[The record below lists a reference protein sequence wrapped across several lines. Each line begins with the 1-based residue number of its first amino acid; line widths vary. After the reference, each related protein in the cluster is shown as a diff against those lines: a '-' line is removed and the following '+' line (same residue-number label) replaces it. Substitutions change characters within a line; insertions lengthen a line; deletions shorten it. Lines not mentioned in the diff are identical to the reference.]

1 MAEWQ
6 NRFSLLG
13 KCALVTGATKGI
25 GYTISIVLADAGAD
39 LVIVGR
45 DKTGLDEL
53 QTRILAMGKRCTSI
67 LADISTLEG
76 LDKVG
81 QEAIKAFGRIDI
93 LVNNAG
99 IALLD
104 PLLDIKIEDW
114 EKTISVNLRAP
125 LILTRYFVPGMKKRG
140 GGKIINL
147 SSQAGVNAL
156 DDHGAYCAS
165 KGGLNMLTKVMASE
179 WAKYNIQT
187 NAVCPNVILTP
198 MGEKVWGDPEKGGAM
213 KAKTPARRF
222 GTPIEVAD
230 MVLYL
235 ASEASNYVCG
245 EILMIDGGYTAI

>member
-104 PLLDIKIEDW
+104 PLLDIKIENW

>member
-53 QTRILAMGKRCTSI
+53 QTRILEMGKRCTSI

>member
-53 QTRILAMGKRCTSI
+53 QTRILEMGKRCTSI

-222 GTPIEVAD
+222 GAPIEVAD